1 MKLTIKKITQEE
13 VEINLPAYYKTSI
26 HYFKICSEK
35 KCICVTNMDDHYEI
49 GLKHAELAI
58 NADAIVCNKEDFE
71 QAFNEVSL
79 KLNKIYESNN

>member
-1 MKLTIKKITQEE
+1 M
-13 VEINLPAYYKTSI
+13 N
-26 HYFKICSEK
+26 
-35 KCICVTNMDDHYEI
+35 DHYEI
-49 GLKHAELAI
+49 GIKHVELAF

>member
-1 MKLTIKKITQEE
+1 M
-13 VEINLPAYYKTSI
+13 N
-26 HYFKICSEK
+26 
-35 KCICVTNMDDHYEI
+35 DHYEI
-49 GLKHAELAI
+49 GLKHAELAF

>member
-1 MKLTIKKITQEE
+1 MKLTIKKITQEQ

-35 KCICVTNMDDHYEI
+35 KCICVTNMNDHYEI
-49 GLKHAELAI
+49 GLKHVELAF
-58 NADAIVCNKEDFE
+58 NEDSIVCTKEDFE

>member
-1 MKLTIKKITQEE
+1 M
-13 VEINLPAYYKTSI
+13 N
-26 HYFKICSEK
+26 
-35 KCICVTNMDDHYEI
+35 DHYEI